1 MKTLYV
7 IYSNSGMKKDNCKI
21 KDKIELKDFN
31 TLSKCMKKTIR
42 YIYQDAPIERLEEI
56 RALINQAIE
65 KRLNDQK

>member
-7 IYSNSGMKKDNCKI
+7 IYSYNGMKKINCKI
-21 KDKIELKDFN
+21 KGKLKLKNFN
-31 TLSKCMKKTIR
+31 TLSKSMKKAIR

-56 RALINQAIE
+56 RTLINQAIE